1 MDISYYKSMEPI
13 FGFWRIEKELGK
25 GSFGQVYSIKREDYG
40 ETYYSALKVISFPQD
55 PSEEDSLKAEGMDDM
70 SITSYYNTIVE
81 EMVGEFKLMAKLKG
95 NTNIVSYENHMV
107 IDHVN
112 DKGKDI
118 LIQMELLTPL
128 NKYIIAK
135 DENDQLL
142 HPLTINNVIK
152 LGIDIGKALELCS
165 EYDIIHRDIKPENIF
180 VTDHGDFK
188 LGDFGVARTVG
199 KTRQAM
205 SMKGTLS
212 YMAPEM
218 YRGNNYDASVDI
230 YALGMVL
237 YRLCNNGRAPFL
249 PPYPEIITHQD
260 KEKSEICRLRGDV
273 FPDAV
278 FSNKGL
284 MNIIRKATA
293 YNPADRYANPSLMR
307 KDLEKLIYMGEQ
319 AIDSV
324 EKPADDDTETVAYT
338 NQNAP
343 AAQAS
348 APVVMSPV
356 VPASALT
363 ATSPAVPVSAAAV
376 PAAATAS
383 PVAAV
388 SAAATA
394 SAGSPAPVI
403 FTQTQA
409 APIIIMDSISSSED
423 DDKASLSAL
432 AAVDEDED
440 ATLSEIPSA
449 GEAVKQLTVVKD
461 LTELEP
467 FESEGIYVSPSECD
481 SYGTD
486 NYGTEYDKYL
496 YGYHPYSD
504 TFAEYNL
511 KNVDCDVLR
520 FTVYLTSRAKK
531 EYDSVLKLNGMQ
543 SYIKISCDGKTVFEL
558 NDISQKMDPEEY
570 EINISG
576 AKFLRIDFTYSY
588 FTALGMANPVIG
600 KY

>member
-55 PSEEDSLKAEGMDDM
+55 PSEEDSLRAEGMDDM

-107 IDHVN
+107 IDHMN

-142 HPLTINNVIK
+142 HPLTVNNVIK
-152 LGIDIGKALELCS
+152 LGIDISKALELCS

-338 NQNAP
+338 NQNA
-343 AAQAS
+343 
-348 APVVMSPV
+348 
-356 VPASALT
+356 
-363 ATSPAVPVSAAAV
+363 
-376 PAAATAS
+376 TAS
-383 PVAAV
+383 PVAV
-388 SAAATA
+388 PTAATV

-403 FTQTQA
+403 FTQIQA

-449 GEAVKQLTVVKD
+449 GEAVKQLNVVKD

-570 EINISG
+570 EVNISG

-588 FTALGMANPVIG
+588 FTAVGMANPVIG